1 MVKEKQAGSVKMEK
15 SFMTCNFYYVMKSL
29 LFLLVFLVSERFF
42 SQRNYD
48 EDSLRNAERNRF
60 IFEKN
65 KKYGVLDGAGKKL
78 TKPVYN
84 NISYVYNNLFIVT
97 KDTLNGVLNKK
108 GEFVLPLVYKNI
120 DTNIGYLTDSKTF
133 SVEDFNDEGFIYNK
147 NGEKISNLKFSL
159 GNLSSSRENH
169 LAEMILINKEG
180 YRQRK
185 LVKVLD
191 EIASV
196 IEIPGYENEELKGIY
211 LDFEGFQ
218 KENVSARDFVRN
230 NNRSVIS
237 FYKNHS
243 HVGLFNIHTNKVI
256 PAIYQGLKYDSF
268 SKRIYLLKD
277 KFYSFSVDGH
287 LENPIENNDKII
299 KIHSDNFFC
308 INGKNNMIIKRNGF
322 EVPFSYPKLEEY
334 HDESRVHYNQIS
346 YQDHLYYR
354 NFFKYYLNSDD
365 KKHGLINFQ
374 GKILTKA
381 EYDEITLLFYSDDS
395 NYDAVENK
403 KFYEENKIDIV
414 SVAQNI
420 LSDGSKKIDVINR
433 KGNTIVTL
441 NLPKNL
447 FLYLS
452 GVKLSHFTKN
462 GNLFLES
469 YSKSDKGHSV
479 DKFYMFNFYTGKLII
494 ETDKAPIFEV
504 SNVGY
509 KTVFH
514 DTDKKV
520 KIITV
525 YNLKAE
531 KIGSYTLKNDWQN
544 NDYENDFDGVSPY
557 KENGK
562 EGLKNF
568 SNEIIVKAVYD
579 KIKAVGNE
587 FYIVI
592 KITNTAFLIIMVVCL

>member
-1 MVKEKQAGSVKMEK
+1 
-15 SFMTCNFYYVMKSL
+15 MTIKAWAHQ
-29 LFLLVFLVSERFF
+29 F
-42 SQRNYD
+42 S
-48 EDSLRNAERNRF
+48 
-60 IFEKN
+60 
-65 KKYGVLDGAGKKL
+65 
-78 TKPVYN
+78 
-84 NISYVYNNLFIVT
+84 
-97 KDTLNGVLNKK
+97 
-108 GEFVLPLVYKNI
+108 
-120 DTNIGYLTDSKTF
+120 
-133 SVEDFNDEGFIYNK
+133 
-147 NGEKISNLKFSL
+147 
-159 GNLSSSRENH
+159 
-169 LAEMILINKEG
+169 
-180 YRQRK
+180 
-185 LVKVLD
+185 
-191 EIASV
+191 
-196 IEIPGYENEELKGIY
+196 
-211 LDFEGFQ
+211 
-218 KENVSARDFVRN
+218 
-230 NNRSVIS
+230 
-237 FYKNHS
+237 
-243 HVGLFNIHTNKVI
+243 
-256 PAIYQGLKYDSF
+256 
-268 SKRIYLLKD
+268 
-277 KFYSFSVDGH
+277 
-287 LENPIENNDKII
+287 
-299 KIHSDNFFC
+299 
-308 INGKNNMIIKRNGF
+308 
-322 EVPFSYPKLEEY
+322 
-334 HDESRVHYNQIS
+334 
-346 YQDHLYYR
+346 
-354 NFFKYYLNSDD
+354 
-365 KKHGLINFQ
+365 

-403 KFYEENKIDIV
+403 MFYEENKIDIV

-514 DTDKKV
+514 DADNKA
-520 KIITV
+520 KIINV

-544 NDYENDFDGVSPY
+544 KDYENDFDGIFPY

-579 KIKAVGNE
+579 KVKAVGNE

-592 KITNTAFLIIMVVCL
+592 KDNKYGVLNNKGSLLVTDKSEEIVYDFSTKCFKDAVTWKSYFCLDNKK